1 MLEKINLLPVKKPAS
16 PREKKIRFWAQII
29 SLAALGIYVVVL
41 LSFSSS
47 WLYLKKKDEGLDK
60 TIDNLRRQIES
71 YREAEGLLRESVGKL
86 EGLAEILGQRP
97 DFQKVFADLEKL
109 SLEGIKIEGLRA
121 EKGGFFE
128 IEGTAENSF
137 FLDDLTEVVL
147 AHEEFQEATFSSV
160 AKNKEGKLNFTLTL
174 QRPFGP

>member
-29 SLAALGIYVVVL
+29 SLAALGICVVVL

-60 TIDNLRRQIES
+60 RIDNLRRQIES
-71 YREAEGLLRESVGKL
+71 YRETEGLLRESVGKL

-109 SLEGIKIEGLRA
+109 SLDGVEIGRVKA
-121 EKGGFFE
+121 EKGGFFR

-137 FLDDLTEVVL
+137 ILDDLTEVIL
-147 AHEEFQEATFSSV
+147 AHEDFQEATFSSV
-160 AKNKEGKLNFTLTL
+160 TKNKEGQLDFILKL